1 MSHTGLVDGDL
12 AVIRSRGSAPAP
24 TIMSRR
30 IPLMVATLRMKWDRK
45 ADCKSLVG
53 CLLKNAS
60 VESHG
65 IVFLQHHLQWELQKL
80 LEFCYDE
87 NVY

>member
-1 MSHTGLVDGDL
+1 MSNTVLVDGYL
-12 AVIRSRGSAPAP
+12 AVIRSRESAPAP
-24 TIMSRR
+24 TILSRR
-30 IPLMVATLRMKWDRK
+30 IPLMVAPLRMKWDRK

-65 IVFLQHHLQWELQKL
+65 IDFYNIIYNGNYKS
-80 LEFCYDE
+80 F
-87 NVY
+87 